1 MNQVASEICET
12 KLNQADSENSFERI
26 KVPMAITESIVRT
39 VVMRLRRTLSIAQ
52 SVEENFKIGGMRD
65 G

>member
-12 KLNQADSENSFERI
+12 KLNQAASENSFERI
-26 KVPMAITESIVRT
+26 KVPMAITESIVQT

>member
-1 MNQVASEICET
+1 M
-12 KLNQADSENSFERI
+12 
-26 KVPMAITESIVRT
+26 PMAITESIVQT

-52 SVEENFKIGGMRD
+52 SVKENFKIGGMRD